1 MARAGEAHGDFAAFF
16 ERHHRELGRLAYLL
30 TSDHGAADDLT
41 GDVLL
46 AAWQQW
52 PRIRGVDQPLAYV
65 RRMMAN
71 NAASRVR
78 SLVRERSKLSRLRVA
93 DRVDA
98 PDTAAVVT
106 VQNAL
111 EALPAGRRAC
121 VVLRHAFDMSEREVA
136 KILGVSVGTVKSQT
150 AKGVAQLTAALDI
163 PAPRRSS
170 DWAEPEPPRG
180 DTGHAGT
187 DRRAGCGP

>member
-1 MARAGEAHGDFAAFF
+1 MARAGAAHGDFAAFF

-71 NAASRVR
+71 TAASRVR
-78 SLVRERSKLSRLRVA
+78 GLIRERTKLSRLRPA
-93 DRVDA
+93 EWVDG

-106 VQNAL
+106 VQGAL
-111 EALPAGRRAC
+111 ENLPAGRRAC

-136 KILGVSVGTVKSQT
+136 SILGVSVGTVKSQT
-150 AKGVAQLTAALDI
+150 AKGVAQLTAALEI
-163 PAPRRSS
+163 PAPRAS
-170 DWAEPEPPRG
+170 PER
-180 DTGHAGT
+180 HGT
-187 DRRAGCGP
+187 NEGCGR